1 MTQALF
7 LVLLGFC
14 SCGQKPYPQ
23 SLIAADSLILPVLHF
38 YIEKDDERH
47 LPEAYY
53 YAGRV
58 YRDLGDAPQA
68 LEYFEKAVET
78 LPEDGG
84 YKLKSKIYSQMGT
97 LFAYQSMYAEALE
110 MYKKGGEFDS
120 ILKDSVGMV
129 FKSRDIGNMYRDL
142 GKRDSTLAYFKEAS
156 RKRGQCQIP
165 ERQRAEHSEH
175 QAEKER
181 ASFCLF

>member
-1 MTQALF
+1 MYYR
-7 LVLLGFC
+7 LLC
-14 SCGQKPYPQ
+14 IKANDKAYILHTS
-23 SLIAADSLILPVLHF
+23 DSLILPVLHY

-68 LEYFEKAVET
+68 LEYFEKAAEA

-97 LFAYQSMYAEALE
+97 LFAVIS
-110 MYKKGGEFDS
+110 GCG
-120 ILKDSVGMV
+120 
-129 FKSRDIGNMYRDL
+129 
-142 GKRDSTLAYFKEAS
+142 
-156 RKRGQCQIP
+156 
-165 ERQRAEHSEH
+165 
-175 QAEKER
+175 
-181 ASFCLF
+181 